1 MQANTRRLLPKPEE
15 ASREHSERLAADI
28 RQNIKAAGGSIGF
41 GDYMQHALYA
51 PGMGYYV
58 AGTSKFG
65 EAGDFTTAPEISP
78 IFGAVIAR
86 QCREVLEQV
95 PESNLLELGAGSG
108 ILAVTILKALE
119 RLNSLPGEYLILE
132 VSAELRERQRER
144 LVSELPNLVGKVRWL
159 DDLPTEFHGVIV
171 ANEVADALPVEIF
184 EKSGSEI
191 LQRRVAAAGTGF
203 AWCSDK
209 SPEVLRSAV
218 EKVEA
223 ELGYALP
230 DGYISE
236 ICLALPGWIAD
247 VAASLAQGVFLLI
260 DYGLPRYQY
269 YAPDRRTG
277 WLRCHFRHFAHSDP
291 LINVGIQDL
300 TTWVDFTAIAEAAV
314 DAGLNV
320 GGYMT
325 QGQFL
330 MGGGLQKELTGFTDL
345 GPEEQIELSKQVK
358 LLTLPG
364 EMGENFK
371 CIALSRGD
379 IAAPSAFLS
388 GDRAHTL

>member
-1 MQANTRRLLPKPEE
+1 MQATTNRQLPEPDE
-15 ASREHSERLAADI
+15 ASRAHSERVAACI
-28 RQNIKAAGGSIGF
+28 RGHIKTAGGSIGF

-58 AGTSKFG
+58 AGTAKFG
-65 EAGDFTTAPEISP
+65 AAGDFVTAPEVSP

-86 QCREVLEQV
+86 QCAEVLEQT
-95 PESNLLELGAGSG
+95 PGSNLLELGAGSG
-108 ILAVTILKALE
+108 TLAATILKNLE

-144 LVSELPNLVGKVRWL
+144 LDFEVPGLIDRVRWL
-159 DDLPTEFHGVIV
+159 DDLPTDFHGVIV
-171 ANEVADALPVEIF
+171 ANEVVDALPVEIF
-184 EKSGSEI
+184 EKSGGEI
-191 LQRRVAAAGTGF
+191 LQRRVADAGTGF
-203 AWCSDK
+203 VWCTDNA
-209 SPEVLRSAV
+209 PEVLLCAV
-218 EKVEA
+218 ERIEA
-223 ELGYALP
+223 DLGRALP
-230 DGYISE
+230 DGYTSE
-236 ICLALPGWIAD
+236 SCLALPGWIAD
-247 VAASLAQGVFLLI
+247 IAASLAQGVFLLI

-269 YAPDRRTG
+269 YAPDRQTG

-300 TTWVDFTAIAEAAV
+300 TAWVDFTAVAEAAV

-320 GGYMT
+320 DGYMS

-330 MGGGLQKELTGFTDL
+330 MGGGLQEELTGFTDL
-345 GPEEQIELSKQVK
+345 RPEEQIELSKQVK

-379 IAAPSAFLS
+379 LAAPSAFLS